1 MNPEVSDNGKAGDLS
16 VIEVTIEWDG
26 KTCKVNSTNVLKA
39 FERAGFG
46 DFSGPHAR
54 YMLDIDGQLKTAE
67 AVFSEIMPIEREEVS
82 VETLRQIADLFESLG
97 FDVLDRDKHHG
108 K

>member
-1 MNPEVSDNGKAGDLS
+1 MKPEVPDNGKAGDLS
-16 VIEVTIEWDG
+16 VIEITIEWAG

-39 FERAGFG
+39 FESADFG
-46 DFSGPHAR
+46 DLSGPYAR
-54 YMLDIDGQLKTAE
+54 YVLDIDGELKTAE
-67 AVFSEIMPIEREEVS
+67 AVFSKIVPIEREDVS
-82 VETLRQIADLFESLG
+82 VETLRRIADLFESLG

>member
-1 MNPEVSDNGKAGDLS
+1 MKPEVPDNGKAGELS
-16 VIEVTIEWDG
+16 VIEITIEWAG
-26 KTCKVNSTNVLKA
+26 KTCKVNSSKVLKA

-46 DFSGPHAR
+46 DLSGPFAR
-54 YMLDIDGQLKTAE
+54 YVLDIDGELKTAE
-67 AVFSEIMPIEREEVS
+67 AVFTEIVSIEREDVS
-82 VETLRQIADLFESLG
+82 VGTLSRIADLFESLG

>member
-26 KTCKVNSTNVLKA
+26 KTCKVNSNIVLKA
-39 FERAGFG
+39 FECAGFG
-46 DFSGPHAR
+46 DISGPYAR
-54 YMLDIDGQLKTAE
+54 YLLDIDGELKTAE
-67 AVFSEIMPIEREEVS
+67 AVFSKIVPIEREDVT
-82 VETLRQIADLFESLG
+82 VETLKQIADLFESLG